1 MDVPRYLIL
10 TVTAI
15 RILVA
20 RELLMST
27 DYRVTKILTDQICYD
42 TIIKREISEY
52 QWHNVTKRNV
62 RIGAFLKCQKH

>member
-1 MDVPRYLIL
+1 MPRYLIL

-27 DYRVTKILTDQICYD
+27 DYRVTKILTADQICYD
-42 TIIKREISEY
+42 YEV
-52 QWHNVTKRNV
+52 N
-62 RIGAFLKCQKH
+62 